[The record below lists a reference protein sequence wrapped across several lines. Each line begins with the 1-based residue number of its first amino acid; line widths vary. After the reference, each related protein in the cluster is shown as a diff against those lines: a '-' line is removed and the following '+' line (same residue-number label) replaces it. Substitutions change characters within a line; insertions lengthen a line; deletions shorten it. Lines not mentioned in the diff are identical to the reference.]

1 MIRPAG
7 LTYWVDERPPNA
19 TLGLLAI
26 QHIFLM
32 SSTLVLPIV
41 LVNEIGG
48 DFREVAA
55 VVALTMISCGIGTI
69 LQALRLPGLGSGFLC
84 PNLCGP
90 NFFAASMSAAW
101 LGGLPL
107 MRGMTILAGLV
118 ELVFSRFFKR
128 IAFLFPTEITGLVVF
143 MVALSLIPLG
153 ASKFLFV
160 QFTGDSIR
168 GSSLLVAAVTL
179 IVMVGLNVWGGA
191 KVRLYAV
198 LIGML
203 VGYALSGIFGLFPDG
218 AAADLAKMPWV
229 GLPWLNGMLH
239 VTFNW
244 SLLPVF
250 AIVSICGALKSY
262 GNLVMAEKV
271 NDAGWS
277 EPDNG
282 LIANGLAADAACVTI
297 SGLLGGVASD
307 TSASNVALSAASG
320 ATSRW
325 IAYAAGGLFML
336 LGLSPKVGA
345 LLSIMP
351 SPVEGAI
358 VVFVTCFMMV
368 SGFQIMLSAK
378 PDMRKTFVIGIA
390 LCFGLSLDILPQ
402 LYGSVPGPIRP
413 LFDSSLTLATVI
425 AVVLNQLL
433 HLGPKVESAPPPA
446 EA

>member
-1 MIRPAG
+1 MQRPAG
-7 LTYWVDERPPNA
+7 LTYWVDERPPA
-19 TLGLLAI
+19 PVLGVLAV

-48 DFREVAA
+48 SFGEVAA

-69 LQALRLPGLGSGFLC
+69 LQAMRLPGFGSGFLC

-107 MRGMTILAGLV
+107 MRGMTIVAGLV
-118 ELVFSRFFKR
+118 ELLFSRAFSR

-143 MVALSLIPLG
+143 MVALSLIPVG
-153 ASKFLFV
+153 VSKFLFV
-160 QFTGDSIR
+160 QFAGDSIR
-168 GSSLLVAAVTL
+168 GGSLAVAAVTL
-179 IVMVGLNVWGGA
+179 LVMVGLNVWGNA

-218 AAADLAKMPWV
+218 AAADLARMPWV
-229 GLPWLNGMLH
+229 GLPWLPTMLH
-239 VTFNW
+239 VAFDW
-244 SLLPVF
+244 SLVPVF
-250 AIVSICGALKSY
+250 AIVSICGALKSF
-262 GNLVMAEKV
+262 GNLVMAERV
-271 NDAGWS
+271 NDAAWTAPNTKRIG
-277 EPDNG
+277 
-282 LIANGLAADAACVTI
+282 NGLAADAACVTI

-307 TSASNVALSAASG
+307 TSASNVALSGASG

-325 IAYAAGGLFML
+325 IAYAAGGLFVL
-336 LGLSPKVGA
+336 LGFSPKVGA

-368 SGFQIMLSAK
+368 SGIQIMLSAK
-378 PDMRKTFVIGIA
+378 PDTRTTFVLGVA
-390 LCFGLSLDILPQ
+390 LCFGLSLDIMPQ
-402 LYGSVPGPIRP
+402 LYGQVPGWIRP

-433 HLGPKVESAPPPA
+433 RYAPTRA
-446 EA
+446 R